1 MISLLVKL
9 LYGEM
14 DMSDEKAVRRA
25 YGTACSGAGIGFN
38 VLLFAGKLIA
48 GMLSGSVAIVSDA
61 FNNLSDAGS
70 SIISLVGFKLSNKK
84 SDPQH
89 PFGHGRL
96 EYISGLCVSFL
107 IILMG
112 VELGKA
118 SIEKIIE
125 PAQVKFSL
133 LTAAILAASI
143 LVKLYMALYN
153 SRVGKRL
160 NAVTMKAMAKD
171 SLSDAVATSVVLMS
185 MIVAKLAD
193 IAIDG
198 YCGVVVAAF
207 ILFTGITAARDTIS
221 PLLGQKPDSE
231 FIEEVMRI
239 VNAHKEI
246 IGTHD
251 LVVHDYGPGRLMITL
266 HAEVDADMDILV
278 AHDAVDNAARCDGNY
293 AVQLREKLGCSAVV
307 HMDPIVTDD
316 VETNATREEIKR
328 VVSNIDSRMTIHDFR
343 MVPGP
348 THTNVIFDVAVP
360 FDTDMDDDE
369 LRKIL
374 GARIRDVDSKLNA
387 VIEIDK
393 CYC

>member
-9 LYGEM
+9 FYGEM

-266 HAEVDADMDILV
+266 HAEVDANMDILV
-278 AHDAVDNAARCDGNY
+278 AHDAVDNIENE
-293 AVQLREKLGCSAVV
+293 LREKLGCSAVV

-316 VETNATREEIKR
+316 VEVNATREEIKR

>member
-9 LYGEM
+9 FYGGM

-70 SIISLVGFKLSNKK
+70 SIISLVGFKLSSKK

-153 SRVGKRL
+153 SRIGKRL

-171 SLSDAVATSVVLMS
+171 SLSDAVATGVVLMS

-278 AHDAVDNAARCDGNY
+278 AHDAVDNIENE
-293 AVQLREKLGCSAVV
+293 LREKLGCSAVV

-316 VETNATREEIKR
+316 VETNATQEEIKR

>member
-9 LYGEM
+9 FYGEM

-153 SRVGKRL
+153 SRIGKRL

-171 SLSDAVATSVVLMS
+171 SLSDAVATGVVLMS

-266 HAEVDADMDILV
+266 HAEVDASMDILV
-278 AHDAVDNAARCDGNY
+278 AHDAVDNIENE
-293 AVQLREKLGCSAVV
+293 LREKLGCSAVV

-316 VETNATREEIKR
+316 VEVNATREEIKR

>member
-9 LYGEM
+9 FYGEM
-14 DMSDEKAVRRA
+14 NMSDEKAVRRA

-125 PAQVKFSL
+125 PTQVKFSL

-278 AHDAVDNAARCDGNY
+278 AHDAVDNIENE
-293 AVQLREKLGCSAVV
+293 LREKLGCSAVV

-360 FDTDMDDDE
+360 FDIDMDDDE

>member
-9 LYGEM
+9 FYGGM

-70 SIISLVGFKLSNKK
+70 SIISLVGFKLSSKK

-153 SRVGKRL
+153 SRIGKRL

-171 SLSDAVATSVVLMS
+171 SLSDAVATGVVLMS
-185 MIVAKLAD
+185 MIVAKLAN

-266 HAEVDADMDILV
+266 HAEVDANMDILV
-278 AHDAVDNAARCDGNY
+278 AHDAVDNVENE
-293 AVQLREKLGCSAVV
+293 LRVKLGCSAVV

>member
-9 LYGEM
+9 FYGEM

-143 LVKLYMALYN
+143 LVKLYMAIYN
-153 SRVGKRL
+153 SRIGKRL

-278 AHDAVDNAARCDGNY
+278 AHDAVDNIENE
-293 AVQLREKLGCSAVV
+293 LREKLGCSAVV

>member
-9 LYGEM
+9 FYGGM

-70 SIISLVGFKLSNKK
+70 SIISLVGFKLSSKK

-118 SIEKIIE
+118 SIKKIIE

-153 SRVGKRL
+153 SRIGKRL

-171 SLSDAVATSVVLMS
+171 SLSDAVATGVVLMS
-185 MIVAKLAD
+185 MIVAKLAN

-266 HAEVDADMDILV
+266 HAEVDANMDILV
-278 AHDAVDNAARCDGNY
+278 AHDAVDNVENE
-293 AVQLREKLGCSAVV
+293 LREKLGCSAVV

>member
-153 SRVGKRL
+153 SRIGKRL

-207 ILFTGITAARDTIS
+207 ILFTGITAACDTIS

-278 AHDAVDNAARCDGNY
+278 AHDAVDNIENE
-293 AVQLREKLGCSAVV
+293 LREKLGCSAVV

-328 VVSNIDSRMTIHDFR
+328 VVSNIDSRMSIHDFR

>member
-9 LYGEM
+9 FYGEM
-14 DMSDEKAVRRA
+14 NMSDEKAVRRA

-143 LVKLYMALYN
+143 IVKLYMALYN
-153 SRVGKRL
+153 SRIGKRL

-198 YCGVVVAAF
+198 YCGVIVAAF

-266 HAEVDADMDILV
+266 HAEVDANMDILV
-278 AHDAVDNAARCDGNY
+278 AHDAVDNIENE
-293 AVQLREKLGCSAVV
+293 LREKLGCSAVV

>member
-9 LYGEM
+9 FYGEM
-14 DMSDEKAVRRA
+14 NMSDEKAVRRA

-153 SRVGKRL
+153 SRIGKRL

-171 SLSDAVATSVVLMS
+171 SLSDALATGVVLMS

-278 AHDAVDNAARCDGNY
+278 AHDAVDNIENE
-293 AVQLREKLGCSAVV
+293 LREKLGCSAVV

>member
-9 LYGEM
+9 FYGEM

-153 SRVGKRL
+153 SRIGKRL

-198 YCGVVVAAF
+198 YCGAVVAAF

-278 AHDAVDNAARCDGNY
+278 AHDAVDNIENE
-293 AVQLREKLGCSAVV
+293 LREKLGCSAVV

>member
-9 LYGEM
+9 FYGEM

-143 LVKLYMALYN
+143 IVKLYMALYN
-153 SRVGKRL
+153 SRIGKRL

-266 HAEVDADMDILV
+266 HAEVDASMDILV
-278 AHDAVDNAARCDGNY
+278 AHDAVDNIENE
-293 AVQLREKLGCSAVV
+293 LREKLGCSAVV

>member
-9 LYGEM
+9 FYGEM

-153 SRVGKRL
+153 SRIGKRL

-171 SLSDAVATSVVLMS
+171 SLSDAVATSVVLIS

-198 YCGVVVAAF
+198 YCGAVVAAF

-278 AHDAVDNAARCDGNY
+278 AHDAVDNIENE
-293 AVQLREKLGCSAVV
+293 LREKLGCSAVV

>member
-9 LYGEM
+9 FYGEM

-153 SRVGKRL
+153 SRIGKRL

-266 HAEVDADMDILV
+266 HAEVDASMDILV
-278 AHDAVDNAARCDGNY
+278 AHDAVDNIENE
-293 AVQLREKLGCSAVV
+293 LREKLGCSAVV

-316 VETNATREEIKR
+316 VEVNATREEIKR

-360 FDTDMDDDE
+360 FDIDMDDDE

>member
-9 LYGEM
+9 FYGEM

-266 HAEVDADMDILV
+266 HAEVDANMDILV
-278 AHDAVDNAARCDGNY
+278 AHDAVDNIENE
-293 AVQLREKLGCSAVV
+293 LREKLGCSAVV

-360 FDTDMDDDE
+360 FDIDMDDDE

>member
-9 LYGEM
+9 FYGEM

-25 YGTACSGAGIGFN
+25 YGTTCSGAGIGFN

-153 SRVGKRL
+153 SRIGKRL

-266 HAEVDADMDILV
+266 HAEVDASMDILV
-278 AHDAVDNAARCDGNY
+278 AHDAVDNIENE
-293 AVQLREKLGCSAVV
+293 LREKLGCSAVV

-316 VETNATREEIKR
+316 VEVNATREEIKR

>member
-9 LYGEM
+9 FYGEM

-153 SRVGKRL
+153 SRIGKRL

-171 SLSDAVATSVVLMS
+171 SLSDAVATGVVLMS

-266 HAEVDADMDILV
+266 HAEVDASMDILV
-278 AHDAVDNAARCDGNY
+278 AHDAVDNIENE
-293 AVQLREKLGCSAVV
+293 LREKLGCSAVV

-374 GARIRDVDSKLNA
+374 WARIRDVDSKLNA

>member
-278 AHDAVDNAARCDGNY
+278 AHDAVDNIENE
-293 AVQLREKLGCSAVV
+293 LREKLGCSAVV

>member
-9 LYGEM
+9 FYGEM

-133 LTAAILAASI
+133 LTAAILAASV

-153 SRVGKRL
+153 SRIGKRL

-278 AHDAVDNAARCDGNY
+278 AHDAVDNIENE
-293 AVQLREKLGCSAVV
+293 LREKLGCSAVV

-316 VETNATREEIKR
+316 VDTNATREEIKR

-374 GARIRDVDSKLNA
+374 GARIREVDSKLNA

>member
-9 LYGEM
+9 FYGEM

-25 YGTACSGAGIGFN
+25 YGTTCSGAGIGFN

-153 SRVGKRL
+153 SRIGKRL

-171 SLSDAVATSVVLMS
+171 SLSDAVATGVVLMS

-266 HAEVDADMDILV
+266 HAEVDASMDILV
-278 AHDAVDNAARCDGNY
+278 AHDAVDNIENE
-293 AVQLREKLGCSAVV
+293 LREKLGCSAVV

-360 FDTDMDDDE
+360 FDIDMDDDE

>member
-9 LYGEM
+9 FYGEM

-25 YGTACSGAGIGFN
+25 YGTTCSGAGIGFN

-70 SIISLVGFKLSNKK
+70 SIISLVGFNLSNKK

-153 SRVGKRL
+153 SRIGKRL

-171 SLSDAVATSVVLMS
+171 SLSDAVATGVVLMS

-266 HAEVDADMDILV
+266 HAEVDASMDILV
-278 AHDAVDNAARCDGNY
+278 AHDAVDNIENE
-293 AVQLREKLGCSAVV
+293 LREKLGCSAVV

-316 VETNATREEIKR
+316 VEVNATREEIKR

-360 FDTDMDDDE
+360 FDIDMDDDE

>member
-9 LYGEM
+9 FYGEM

-153 SRVGKRL
+153 SRIGKRL

-266 HAEVDADMDILV
+266 HAEVDANMDILV
-278 AHDAVDNAARCDGNY
+278 AHDAVDNIENE
-293 AVQLREKLGCSAVV
+293 LREKLGCSAVV

>member
-9 LYGEM
+9 FYGEM
-14 DMSDEKAVRRA
+14 NMSDEKAVRRA

-153 SRVGKRL
+153 SRVGTRL

-278 AHDAVDNAARCDGNY
+278 AHDAVDNIENE
-293 AVQLREKLGCSAVV
+293 LREKLGCSAVV

-360 FDTDMDDDE
+360 FDIDMDDDE

>member
-9 LYGEM
+9 FYGEM

-25 YGTACSGAGIGFN
+25 YGTTCSGAGIGFN

-153 SRVGKRL
+153 SRIGKRL

-266 HAEVDADMDILV
+266 HAEVDASMDILV
-278 AHDAVDNAARCDGNY
+278 AHDAVDNIENE
-293 AVQLREKLGCSAVV
+293 LREKLGCSAVV

-316 VETNATREEIKR
+316 VEVNATREEIKR

-360 FDTDMDDDE
+360 FDIDMDDDE

>member
-9 LYGEM
+9 FYGEM
-14 DMSDEKAVRRA
+14 NMSDEKAVRRA

-143 LVKLYMALYN
+143 IVKLYMALYN
-153 SRVGKRL
+153 SRIGKRL

-266 HAEVDADMDILV
+266 HAEVDANMDILV
-278 AHDAVDNAARCDGNY
+278 AHDAVDNIENE
-293 AVQLREKLGCSAVV
+293 LREKLGCSAVV

-316 VETNATREEIKR
+316 VEVNATREEIKR

-360 FDTDMDDDE
+360 FDIDMDDDE

>member
-9 LYGEM
+9 FYGEM

-25 YGTACSGAGIGFN
+25 YGTTCSGAGIGFN

-153 SRVGKRL
+153 SRIGKRL

-198 YCGVVVAAF
+198 YCGVIVAAF

-278 AHDAVDNAARCDGNY
+278 AHDAVDNIENE
-293 AVQLREKLGCSAVV
+293 LREKLGCSAVV

>member
-9 LYGEM
+9 FYGDM
-14 DMSDEKAVRRA
+14 NMSDEKAVRRA

-153 SRVGKRL
+153 SRIGKQL

-278 AHDAVDNAARCDGNY
+278 AHDAVDNIENE
-293 AVQLREKLGCSAVV
+293 LREKLGCSAVV

-360 FDTDMDDDE
+360 FDIDMDDDE

>member
-9 LYGEM
+9 FYGEM
-14 DMSDEKAVRRA
+14 NMSDEKAVRRA

-112 VELGKA
+112 IELGKA

-278 AHDAVDNAARCDGNY
+278 AHDAVDNIENE
-293 AVQLREKLGCSAVV
+293 LREKLGCSAVV

>member
-9 LYGEM
+9 FYGEM

-266 HAEVDADMDILV
+266 HAEVDASMDILV
-278 AHDAVDNAARCDGNY
+278 AHDAVDNIENE
-293 AVQLREKLGCSAVV
+293 LREKLGCSAVV
-307 HMDPIVTDD
+307 HMDPVVTDD
-316 VETNATREEIKR
+316 VEVNATREEIKR

>member
-9 LYGEM
+9 FYGEM

-153 SRVGKRL
+153 SRIGKRL

-278 AHDAVDNAARCDGNY
+278 AHDAVDNIENE
-293 AVQLREKLGCSAVV
+293 LREKLGCSAVV

-360 FDTDMDDDE
+360 FDIDMDDDE

-374 GARIRDVDSKLNA
+374 WARIRDVDSKLNA

>member
-9 LYGEM
+9 FYGEM

-133 LTAAILAASI
+133 LTAAILAVSI
-143 LVKLYMALYN
+143 IVKLYMALYN
-153 SRVGKRL
+153 SRIGKRL

-278 AHDAVDNAARCDGNY
+278 AHDAVDNIENE
-293 AVQLREKLGCSAVV
+293 LREKLGCSAVV

>member
-48 GMLSGSVAIVSDA
+48 SMLSGSVAIVSDA

-153 SRVGKRL
+153 SRIGKRL

-207 ILFTGITAARDTIS
+207 ILFTGITAACDTIS

-278 AHDAVDNAARCDGNY
+278 AHDAVDNIENE
-293 AVQLREKLGCSAVV
+293 LREKLGCSAVV

>member
-9 LYGEM
+9 FYGEM

-143 LVKLYMALYN
+143 HVKLYMALYN
-153 SRVGKRL
+153 SRIGKRL
-160 NAVTMKAMAKD
+160 NAVTMKAMSKD

-278 AHDAVDNAARCDGNY
+278 AHDAVDNIENE
-293 AVQLREKLGCSAVV
+293 LREKLGCSAVV

-360 FDTDMDDDE
+360 FDIDRDDDE

>member
-9 LYGEM
+9 FYGEM
-14 DMSDEKAVRRA
+14 NMSDEKAVRRA

-153 SRVGKRL
+153 SRIGKRL

-193 IAIDG
+193 IAIDC

-278 AHDAVDNAARCDGNY
+278 AHDAVDNIENE
-293 AVQLREKLGCSAVV
+293 LREKLGCSAVV

>member
-9 LYGEM
+9 FYGEM

-25 YGTACSGAGIGFN
+25 YGTTCSGAGIGFN

-153 SRVGKRL
+153 SRIGKRL

-171 SLSDAVATSVVLMS
+171 SLSDAVATGVVLMS

-266 HAEVDADMDILV
+266 HAEVDANMDILV
-278 AHDAVDNAARCDGNY
+278 AHDAVDNIENE
-293 AVQLREKLGCSAVV
+293 LREKLGCSAVV

-316 VETNATREEIKR
+316 VEVNATREEIKR

>member
-14 DMSDEKAVRRA
+14 DMSDEKTVRRA

-153 SRVGKRL
+153 SRIGKRL

-278 AHDAVDNAARCDGNY
+278 AHDAVDNIENE
-293 AVQLREKLGCSAVV
+293 LREKLGCSAVV

-374 GARIRDVDSKLNA
+374 GARIREVDSKLNA

>member
-9 LYGEM
+9 FYGEM

-153 SRVGKRL
+153 SRIGKRL

-266 HAEVDADMDILV
+266 HAEIDADMDILV
-278 AHDAVDNAARCDGNY
+278 AHDAVDNIENE
-293 AVQLREKLGCSAVV
+293 LREKLGCSAVV

>member
-133 LTAAILAASI
+133 LTAAILAVSI
-143 LVKLYMALYN
+143 IVKLYMALYN
-153 SRVGKRL
+153 SRIGKRL

-278 AHDAVDNAARCDGNY
+278 AHDAVDNIENE
-293 AVQLREKLGCSAVV
+293 LREKLGCSAVV

>member
-1 MISLLVKL
+1 M
-9 LYGEM
+9 
-14 DMSDEKAVRRA
+14 
-25 YGTACSGAGIGFN
+25 
-38 VLLFAGKLIA
+38 LLFAGKLIA

-153 SRVGKRL
+153 SRIGKRL

-278 AHDAVDNAARCDGNY
+278 AHDAVDNIENE
-293 AVQLREKLGCSAVV
+293 LREKLGCSAVV

-316 VETNATREEIKR
+316 VEVNATREEIKR